1 MGAAIPIVAGTAIAG
16 AIAGSKK
23 DKSTTSQSSS
33 STSEVLAEAAGQQET
48 DARNLAFKQIG
59 DLDTRL
65 RSLESSGVLQNLDRL
80 MQELGQAPS
89 AERIRQA
96 QAFTQDV
103 FAPAEESI
111 QQAFQ
116 DQETAFAR
124 RAAQMGRSSADPIL
138 AAKLAQQQV
147 RERSL
152 LESQKTAFR
161 AQESVNAPL
170 RQFQNQLAGLGG
182 LSQQAAA
189 NRQAVFSL
197 GSDFANTMMNYRLAT
212 ATRTNQTAG
221 TSTTESGGGL
231 KGAITGAMGGAAAG
245 LNIASGAGL
254 FSAASF
260 APMTSAPMVS
270 APMGPSV
277 GSAFG
282 MQGPS
287 SGFNYGSY
295 GSGPYWR

>member
-1 MGAAIPIVAGTAIAG
+1 MGIETVVAGAVLG
-16 AIAGSKK
+16 GVVGGKK

-33 STSEVLAEAAGQQET
+33 STSEVIVDAAGKEET
-48 DARNLAFKQIG
+48 DARNLAFRQIG
-59 DLDTRL
+59 DLDARL
-65 RSLESSGVLQNLDRL
+65 KSLESSSVLQNLDRL

-212 ATRTNQTAG
+212 ATRTNQSAG
-221 TSTTESGGGL
+221 TSTSESGGGL
-231 KGAITGAMGGAAAG
+231 KGALTGAFGGAAAG
-245 LNIASGAGL
+245 AGIGQAMGL
-254 FSAASF
+254 FNTASF
-260 APMTSAPMVS
+260 APMASAPM

-282 MQGPS
+282 MRGPS
-287 SGFNYGSY
+287 SGFNFG
-295 GSGPYWR
+295 GF